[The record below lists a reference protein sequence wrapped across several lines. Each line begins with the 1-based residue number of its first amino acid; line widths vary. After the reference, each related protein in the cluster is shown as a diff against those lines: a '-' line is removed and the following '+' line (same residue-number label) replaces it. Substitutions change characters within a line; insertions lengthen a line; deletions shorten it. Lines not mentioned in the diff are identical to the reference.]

1 MTANPKIRLPAVLV
15 VAVVFAVVAASVA
28 DPNSQSS
35 PAKAYYSVA
44 GHAFGIGEEQVY
56 VIARTS
62 TLTVRYRDG
71 SAALKSQTFKENAR
85 SSVAWTVEGIGSA
98 GGPILG
104 IATAA
109 PVSTSSASPVPS
121 IGPSTTPSA
130 SASPQASPMLD
141 SQGAG
146 APTGALADLASA
158 SFLLSSLSADLPD
171 IGKWWTSTGVVTLRY
186 GTLTLH
192 MNNIVNQPTGDQGSV
207 VQISSTG
214 GSDLQ
219 AKIKVTGFGL
229 ATLRGGGGAT
239 SQTFVESQN
248 KLLLG
253 MALNAF
259 SHGNANVKG
268 RTGSYNLNVSTTI
281 KLVRY
286 IPGIPVYSGS
296 PGFLPASAYL
306 GNTAP
311 SDTAVYSTAVPDQVA
326 RPVATNTEF
335 IPPATAPITPYPST
349 LPEVSLPPI
358 PIPQSSDQP
367 IASPPAP
374 PTPTPTPTRYY

>member
-1 MTANPKIRLPAVLV
+1 MLVVAAV
-15 VAVVFAVVAASVA
+15 VAVVAAGVA
-28 DPNSQSS
+28 DPNGQNP
-35 PAKAYYSVA
+35 PAKAYYSVP

-71 SAALKSQTFKENAR
+71 SAASKSQTFKENAS
-85 SSVAWTVEGIGSA
+85 SSVAWTVEGISSA

-104 IATAA
+104 VATAA
-109 PVSTSSASPVPS
+109 PVSTASASPTPTIS
-121 IGPSTTPSA
+121 PSTTPTA
-130 SASPQASPMLD
+130 SASPQPSPMLD
-141 SQGAG
+141 AQGAG

-158 SFLLSSLSADLPD
+158 SFLLSSLSVDLPD
-171 IGKWWTSTGVVTLRY
+171 IGKWWTSTGVVSLRY

-214 GSDLQ
+214 GTDLH
-219 AKIKVTGFGL
+219 AKIKVNGFGL
-229 ATLRGGGGAT
+229 ATLHGGGGAT

-253 MALNAF
+253 MTLNAS
-259 SHGNANVKG
+259 SHGNANVKAHM
-268 RTGSYNLNVSTTI
+268 GSYNLNVSTTI
-281 KLVRY
+281 KLVHY
-286 IPGIPVYSGS
+286 IPGIPVYVGS

-311 SDTAVYSTAVPDQVA
+311 SDTAIYSTAVPDQVA

-335 IPPATAPITPYPST
+335 IPPATAPVTPYPST

-358 PIPQSSDQP
+358 PIPESSDQP
-367 IASPPAP
+367 VASPPAP